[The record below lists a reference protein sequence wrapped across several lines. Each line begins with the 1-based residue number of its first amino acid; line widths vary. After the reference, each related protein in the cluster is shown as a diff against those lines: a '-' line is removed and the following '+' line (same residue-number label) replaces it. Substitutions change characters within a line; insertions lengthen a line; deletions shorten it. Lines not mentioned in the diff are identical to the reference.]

1 MADLQKAIAAAT
13 DAVSDLIPA
22 NQQFGGPTRAL
33 ALLTAW
39 IREATAAY
47 ERNVEQM
54 TAEDRHAIDVA
65 KRLCTLDHGHDWV
78 NELVMGNAG
87 IPPPIRRVPRAA
99 SNEATEVVSVLGC
112 LAGVVPLWVHYL
124 PRARMLLDQFDLRI
138 GGDDG

>member
-65 KRLCTLDHGHDWV
+65 KRLCTLDHGHEFGPNLDAEGDKPLDQR
-78 NELVMGNAG
+78 NCGGRHSSPLERENRGDGAADARDQAG
-87 IPPPIRRVPRAA
+87 DVRSIRRRDP
-99 SNEATEVVSVLGC
+99 
-112 LAGVVPLWVHYL
+112 
-124 PRARMLLDQFDLRI
+124 
-138 GGDDG
+138 